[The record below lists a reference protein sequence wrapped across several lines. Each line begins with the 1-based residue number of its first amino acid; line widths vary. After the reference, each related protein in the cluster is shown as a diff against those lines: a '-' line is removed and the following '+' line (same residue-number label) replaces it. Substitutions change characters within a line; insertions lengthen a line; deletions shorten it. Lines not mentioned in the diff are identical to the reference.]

1 MCVVGGH
8 VSLTVPRH
16 YTALDGE
23 LLVVFSTSD
32 DSPLNDTD
40 WYIDVIE
47 SRDLSP
53 LTTVDIPG
61 GYSDGEV
68 SIGCGVIDVAGQ
80 LVVRLVDSTS
90 SDVVAQSSIVDAT
103 WPSSVTLRL
112 PESHKALSDDLAVT
126 LSVEHIKCQS
136 QHSAVSYTLQ
146 LIYLGV
152 NASSSA
158 HHAVVFQQTLAA
170 LTTPS
175 SPIVVSCSL
184 IDRAGLYQAV
194 LTSSRRPD
202 LPVAISNIVVVNWSH
217 SYSLSS
223 SSLSKSCRQH
233 VVVRHSQPRCHDV
246 FYTVRVLV
254 RQLPSNNNKNRVEFL
269 EDVSDDVTSRDWQYV
284 SERRVKSSRTSV
296 SFSCALFQ
304 RAADTMYSEYCML
317 LFSKAADD
325 SVHIHQRFCTTPS
338 AHLYKGQICSSFAL
352 YLYYQQHFPVI
363 KAVRPS
369 DDS

>member
-8 VSLTVPRH
+8 ISLTVPRH
-16 YTALDGE
+16 YTALAGE

-32 DSPLNDTD
+32 DSTLNDTD
-40 WYIDVIE
+40 WYIDVIQ

-68 SIGCGVIDVAGQ
+68 SIGCGVIDAAGQ
-80 LVVRLVDSTS
+80 LAVRLVDSTS
-90 SDVVAQSSIVDAT
+90 SDVVAQSNIIDVT
-103 WPSSVTLRL
+103 WPSSIALRL
-112 PESHKALSDDLAVT
+112 PDSHKALSEDLVVT

-136 QHSAVSYTLQ
+136 QDSHVSYTLQ

-152 NASSSA
+152 NASSPP
-158 HHAVVFQQTLAA
+158 HNTVVFQRTLVA

-175 SPIVVSCSL
+175 SPTVVPCSL
-184 IDRAGLYQAV
+184 LDRAGLYQAV
-194 LTSSRRPD
+194 LTSSRGPD
-202 LPVAISNIVVVNWSH
+202 LPVVASNVVVVDWSH

-223 SSLSKSCRQH
+223 FSLSKSCRQH

-254 RQLPSNNNKNRVEFL
+254 RQLPSNNNNDNKVEFQ
-269 EDVSDDVTSRDWQYV
+269 EGVSNDVTSRDWRYV

-296 SFSCALFQ
+296 SFSCSLFQ
-304 RAADTMYSEYCML
+304 RAADTTYIEHCVL
-317 LFSKAADD
+317 LLSRATDD
-325 SVHIHQRFCTTPS
+325 SVHVHQRFCASPYT
-338 AHLYKGQICSSFAL
+338 HLHTGQTCSSFAL
-352 YLYYQQHFPVI
+352 YFNNNTCLFITHT
-363 KAVRPS
+363 K
-369 DDS
+369 DE